1 MSKRRAVILA
11 VTVEQLSQAEAAR
24 LFNLSEST
32 VSRWLARYRDE
43 GDAAFEARSRRPR
56 TSPTATD
63 PGVVERIVNLRL
75 ELDRQGLD
83 AGPHTIAWHLAT
95 HHQVTVSVS
104 TIRRRLL
111 AAGLITPEPKKRPRS
126 AYIRFEAD
134 LPNECWQADFTH
146 WRLADRTDVEILTW
160 LDDHSRYALSV
171 TAHRPVTGAVV
182 VDTFL
187 DTTAEQGFPAAVL
200 TDNGM
205 VFTARFAGGRGGR
218 NRLETTLADFGIEQ
232 RHSRPN
238 HPTTCGKVE
247 RFQQA
252 VKRWLAKQPTAETLT
267 ELQDQLDGFRD
278 TYNQRR
284 PLSSLARRTPATVY
298 DLLPKATPG
307 NTKTDSHFRV
317 RHDRV
322 DATGSITLRHAGRL
336 HHIGIGRAHAGTPIV
351 AIVNDL
357 DIRIVNTTTGELL
370 RQLTLDTT
378 RDYQPINS
386 KGPNP

>member
-171 TAHRPVTGAVV
+171 TAHRPSPEPSWSTPSSTPPLNR
-182 VDTFL
+182 DFPL
-187 DTTAEQGFPAAVL
+187 RCSPTTAWSSPPASPAAEAAE
-200 TDNGM
+200 
-205 VFTARFAGGRGGR
+205 TA
-218 NRLETTLADFGIEQ
+218 
-232 RHSRPN
+232 SRPPWPTSASN
-238 HPTTCGKVE
+238 NVTPAPTTPPPAARSNGS
-247 RFQQA
+247 
-252 VKRWLAKQPTAETLT
+252 
-267 ELQDQLDGFRD
+267 
-278 TYNQRR
+278 NR
-284 PLSSLARRTPATVY
+284 P
-298 DLLPKATPG
+298 
-307 NTKTDSHFRV
+307 
-317 RHDRV
+317 
-322 DATGSITLRHAGRL
+322 
-336 HHIGIGRAHAGTPIV
+336 
-351 AIVNDL
+351 
-357 DIRIVNTTTGELL
+357 
-370 RQLTLDTT
+370 
-378 RDYQPINS
+378 
-386 KGPNP
+386 

>member
-205 VFTARFAGGRGGR
+205 VFTEAA
-218 NRLETTLADFGIEQ
+218 ETA
-232 RHSRPN
+232 SRPPWPTSASN
-238 HPTTCGKVE
+238 NVTPAPTTPPPAARSNGS
-247 RFQQA
+247 
-252 VKRWLAKQPTAETLT
+252 
-267 ELQDQLDGFRD
+267 
-278 TYNQRR
+278 NR
-284 PLSSLARRTPATVY
+284 P
-298 DLLPKATPG
+298 
-307 NTKTDSHFRV
+307 
-317 RHDRV
+317 
-322 DATGSITLRHAGRL
+322 
-336 HHIGIGRAHAGTPIV
+336 
-351 AIVNDL
+351 
-357 DIRIVNTTTGELL
+357 
-370 RQLTLDTT
+370 
-378 RDYQPINS
+378 
-386 KGPNP
+386 